1 MRILTGGRYQA
12 ALAFS
17 PDGRYIASVVEP
29 NRSGQSVLQ
38 GDQFVPVIY
47 EPDFGGRWGVQVWD
61 LSEAGTFCLAV
72 PWDEA
77 IGHLTYDPDGQHL
90 LIPRQGTVTR
100 VRVGNWEVHERPLPS
115 GCEPQEFS
123 ADCLA
128 TVGARRSREGWFLHL
143 WLTRWEVGG
152 WAEGWRAVIDYD
164 AIAEPDGYTDLV
176 LDSAGTRL
184 VRVHRRRHATTAG
197 NEYGLQSFDGRTGR
211 YFGEWIGVLPE
222 RCEWRLVGPRGVFI
236 HFRGWAFYAVDL
248 DRPQSAPV
256 KRLNT
261 SLKHFTSAAFSPDGR
276 WLATTSNDA
285 LVTLWDTTSWEPARQ
300 LAWDIG
306 RLRSVAFSPDGT
318 LCAAGSDAGQVVV
331 WDFDG

>member
-1 MRILTGGRYQA
+1 MRVLTGGRYPTT
-12 ALAFS
+12 LVFS
-17 PDGRYIASVVEP
+17 PDGRYIASAVAP
-29 NRSGQSVLQ
+29 DRYGQSFFQ
-38 GDQFVPVIY
+38 GDQLVRVVY
-47 EPDFGGRWGVQVWD
+47 EPDFGPRWGVQVWD
-61 LSEAGTFCLAV
+61 LSGGPMVCMAV
-72 PWDEA
+72 AWDEA

-100 VRVGNWEVHERPLPS
+100 VRVGNWDVHERPLPN
-115 GCEPQEFS
+115 GYEPQEFS

-128 TVGARRSREGWFLHL
+128 AVGARRSREGWLLHL
-143 WLTRWEVGG
+143 WLTRWEIGG

-197 NEYGLQSFDGRTGR
+197 NEYGLQSFDGLTGR
-211 YFGEWIGVLPE
+211 ESGEWIGILPE
-222 RCEWRLVGPRGVFI
+222 RCERRLVGPLGGYI
-236 HFRGWAFYAVDL
+236 HLRGWALYAVDL
-248 DRPQSAPV
+248 DRPGSQPV

-261 SLKHFTSAAFSPDGR
+261 TLKHFTDAAFSPNGR

-285 LVTLWDTTSWEPARQ
+285 LVTLWDTATWQPVRQFAWE
-300 LAWDIG
+300 IG

-318 LCAAGSDAGQVVV
+318 LCAAGSDTGKVVV
-331 WDFDG
+331 WDFEG